1 LRFIKIGMWDQSP
14 ILRSICMR
22 VISDMK
28 TFSYYSCVLV
38 IAALVCAG
46 LSGCETSGT
55 AAPGATASVAAPA
68 GQNAA
73 QLIIRRSPNMG
84 TGLFLDV
91 SIDGA
96 NVGTVPMGQTYRG
109 SLSPGQHVISVIL
122 RPNQLHLSP
131 TKKTL
136 TAVKGQTYDFTAM
149 WQGQTVVLR

>member
-1 LRFIKIGMWDQSP
+1 
-14 ILRSICMR
+14 
-22 VISDMK
+22 MK

-38 IAALVCAG
+38 IAALACAG

-55 AAPGATASVAAPA
+55 AAPGATASVTASA

-73 QLIIRRSPNMG
+73 QLIIRRAPNMG

-96 NVGTVPMGQTYRG
+96 KVGALSMGQTYRG
-109 SLSPGQHVISVIL
+109 TLSPGKHLVSVLL
-122 RPNQLHLSP
+122 RPNQLNLPP

-136 TAVKGQTYDFTAM
+136 TVVKGQTYTLTAM
-149 WQGQTVVLR
+149 WQGQTVVLL

>member
-1 LRFIKIGMWDQSP
+1 MWDQSP
-14 ILRSICMR
+14 IYGSICIR

-38 IAALVCAG
+38 IAALACAG

-55 AAPGATASVAAPA
+55 AAPGATASVTAPV

-73 QLIIRRSPNMG
+73 QLIIRRAPNMG
-84 TGLFLDV
+84 NGLFLDV

-96 NVGTVPMGQTYRG
+96 RVGALALGETYRG
-109 SLSPGQHVISVIL
+109 ALSPGQHVISVIL
-122 RPNQLHLSP
+122 RPNQLDLRP

-136 TAVKGQTYDFTAM
+136 TVVKGQTYDFTAM
-149 WQGQTVVLR
+149 WQGQTV

>member
-1 LRFIKIGMWDQSP
+1 
-14 ILRSICMR
+14 
-22 VISDMK
+22 MK

-38 IAALVCAG
+38 IAALACAG

-55 AAPGATASVAAPA
+55 AAPGATASVTAPA

-73 QLIIRRSPNMG
+73 QLIIMRAPNMG

-91 SIDGA
+91 KIDGA
-96 NVGTVPMGQTYRG
+96 RVGGLAMGETYRG
-109 SLSPGQHVISVIL
+109 TLSSGQHVISVLL
-122 RPNQLHLSP
+122 RPNGLNLPP

-136 TAVKGQTYDFTAM
+136 TVVKGQTYTLTAM